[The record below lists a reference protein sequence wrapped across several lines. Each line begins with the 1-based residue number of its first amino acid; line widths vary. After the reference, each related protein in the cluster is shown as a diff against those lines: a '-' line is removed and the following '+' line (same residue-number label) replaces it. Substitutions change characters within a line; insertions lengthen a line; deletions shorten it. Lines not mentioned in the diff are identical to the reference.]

1 MGHRGVDLGGFS
13 VTPTPARP
21 FRVIAPDTR
30 RRGRTA
36 HPGGST
42 PYARLADDVVGL
54 VDALGLDRPMICGFD
69 DGAMTARRSSAS
81 GIPGRCGPS

>member
-1 MGHRGVDLGGFS
+1 
-13 VTPTPARP
+13 
-21 FRVIAPDTR
+21 
-30 RRGRTA
+30 
-36 HPGGST
+36 
-42 PYARLADDVVGL
+42 L

>member
-1 MGHRGVDLGGFS
+1 MGGFS

-21 FRVIAPDTR
+21 FRVSAPDTR
-30 RRGRTA
+30 RRGETA
-36 HPGGST
+36 HPGGSI
-42 PYARLADDVVGL
+42 PYTRLADDVVGL

>member
-1 MGHRGVDLGGFS
+1 MGGFS

-30 RRGRTA
+30 RRARTA
-36 HPGGST
+36 HPGGSI

-54 VDALGLDRPMICGFD
+54 VGALGLNRPVICGFD

-81 GIPGRCGPS
+81 GTPVRCGPS